1 MRWHTLLLALA
12 GLLLALTFACG
23 GDDDDTSPT
32 GESDVS
38 VQEIV
43 VTLSD
48 ELDFAPNQFEVTAG
62 EPVRLTITNEGTAL
76 HDFTVEMIEV
86 RDVVANGSDAQGHD
100 GGHGEP
106 DLHVAVDGRE
116 TATLEFTALNTGEY
130 EFVCTVTGHAENGMV
145 GTLLVV

>member
-23 GDDDDTSPT
+23 GDDDDTRPT
-32 GESDVS
+32 DESDVS

-43 VTLSD
+43 VALSD
-48 ELDFAPNQFEVTAG
+48 ELDFAPNQIEVTAG

-76 HDFTVEMIEV
+76 HDFTVEVIEV
-86 RDVVANGSDAQGHD
+86 RDVVAKGSDAPGHD

-106 DLHVAVDGRE
+106 DLHVAVDGGE